1 MFTPPGSLIDK
12 QQSQQA
18 NYVLIPIM
26 IIYKSLFTACQF
38 ETKVISAPNMPR
50 IFSFHNTLATKTLH
64 FSNQNRKQ
72 NLAKNPRFL
81 R

>member
-50 IFSFHNTLATKTLH
+50 IFSFRNTLATKALQ
-64 FSNQNRKQ
+64 SSSQNRK
-72 NLAKNPRFL
+72 
-81 R
+81 